1 MKFKL
6 QLVCELT
13 ENEAISTEDIFTF
26 NKEFDAF
33 ESIGMS
39 LAESKDILRSLQ
51 QNIIEKQLEAFINS
65 KDLQKLRKK
74 GSYQVKLKTLFGDI
88 SFKSPRY
95 YTPEGTGQK
104 TYSPLNEL
112 LPQHTTPELLFIET
126 KWACLI
132 PFEKTANLLK
142 DLLPVSET
150 LSGTTIQNNL
160 HDLVMDQEKEI
171 GEEQFMFDCGSINER
186 RALPRPERTM
196 VVGIDGGYVRDWNN
210 KKAIFEVIVGKSVPD
225 ERDAKCFGFVSSFD
239 TKPKRRFYEHL
250 KSQGMQPHQ
259 KVDFLSDG
267 ADNLRNLQTYLNAE
281 STHILDW
288 FHITMR
294 LTVLNQ
300 YVFGMLKVDD
310 KIGYNLQGL
319 IASIKWNLWH
329 GKVGE
334 ALQKAEDI
342 EDYLEE
348 HK

>member
-6 QLVCELT
+6 QLVCEIA
-13 ENEAISTEDIFTF
+13 ENEAISTEDIFAF
-26 NKEFDAF
+26 EKEFDSF

-39 LAESKDILRSLQ
+39 LAESKDMLKSLQ
-51 QNIIEKQLEAFINS
+51 QNIIEKQLGAFI
-65 KDLQKLRKK
+65 KRKGLQKLRKK
-74 GSYQVKLKTLFGDI
+74 GSYVVKLKTLFGDI

-95 YTPEGTGQK
+95 YSPESAEQK
-104 TYSPLNEL
+104 TYSPLKEL

-160 HDLVMDQEKEI
+160 YDLVMIQEKEI

-186 RALPRPERTM
+186 RALPKPERTM
-196 VVGIDGGYVRDWNN
+196 VVGIDGGYIRDWNE
-210 KKAIFEVIVGKSVPD
+210 KKVIFEVIVGKSVPD
-225 ERDAKCFGFVSSFD
+225 EREAKCFGFVSSYD
-239 TKPKRRFYEHL
+239 TKSKRRFYEHL

-259 KVDFLSDG
+259 KMDFLSDG

-300 YVFGMLKVDD
+300 YV
-310 KIGYNLQGL
+310 
-319 IASIKWNLWH
+319 
-329 GKVGE
+329 
-334 ALQKAEDI
+334 
-342 EDYLEE
+342 
-348 HK
+348 